1 MEGVQTCCTSL
12 SGSAQEEKK
21 TKKKLYPLSVERW
34 GRELQLPAGTK
45 KRKGKNEPDLIPHMC
60 FIKMKVNSIK
70 IWIWSRRGKTLNV
83 IRGLIFNS
91 NEKDQQLLLR

>member
-1 MEGVQTCCTSL
+1 MKGVQTYCTSL

-21 TKKKLYPLSVERW
+21 NKTLSTASGTVGERTATPSRNQKKKR
-34 GRELQLPAGTK
+34 
-45 KRKGKNEPDLIPHMC
+45 KNEPDLIPHMC